1 MATKVKETNS
11 DSEEVKFVTKGRETS
26 RDVHTS
32 TASSRRRSLSRS
44 RANDSEYDTDVETGA
59 KPHRRVASP
68 SSHEPVS
75 MKVRSEK
82 PTSSEEEPIREEKS
96 PKKPLS
102 PASKKK
108 PTKSPKSSSDEEEP
122 TVTTSPKKRTII
134 RSASVSSSSR
144 SYSPAN
150 SSEEEKSKKG
160 SKKSK
165 KKSSSSASSSEEEKK
180 KSSKKKKD
188 SNKKSK
194 KSYSSASSSEEEKSK
209 KGSRKKASS
218 PKKTMDMEEVRSRD
232 TVKIGKK
239 FKNFKLSEIQEK
251 HFAIMKDI
259 ITKNKYALDT
269 SEKGAG
275 KTYTAIAMI
284 NAFLNGELSEEGVK
298 PKYVV
303 YITFKANLPKV
314 KKTLEDYGIK
324 DSIVI
329 SFEGM
334 RSNTVREK
342 GGKILPHGLLHRE
355 DKRGDT
361 TFELT
366 KLAKK
371 MIKEGCL
378 LIMDEVQALKNN
390 NLQYRAA
397 RTLEHTIITT
407 ENPSLVLEMS
417 NTPAGDIEHFMNI
430 MYRFDLIHEYEVT
443 IKGKDYKKLVLY
455 TAQFGNANYIPYG
468 ILDII
473 RAARDFDKEETIK
486 VLANHEV
493 RFRTGK
499 EDDDEIKVRGLN
511 KDNTKALGYDL
522 YEKVI
527 VKHISHAMPA
537 PEGREGVEVTITN
550 SFLRASDEDYKLIK
564 KEINGLIEIT
574 KYDPATKTF
583 DVSEGKVPIT
593 AIGKPIQRIEASM
606 SNIFIRKTREV
617 LDENEN
623 SKVVIALTRKNN
635 IRNIAGALKKYG
647 VLIVWGKDPVTG
659 KTYKAEDRQE
669 IIDKFNRANTKYR
682 VLIGIMSAIS
692 TGVDLDD
699 KDGRFPRTALAFP
712 VFSFFAANQFTGRFL
727 RGQTTA
733 SSTNIMFVYPENRQG
748 NLYGTAMINI
758 LERYTKRSERSE
770 NTTYMGKE
778 EGTKKNS
785 GGHPKVNEADDFVI
799 KNGPLDIKS
808 ILDDIG
814 YDKNKDSDE
823 EDLEEAE
830 RIALEEM
837 GLESDKKAKKP
848 TRKKKSSASS
858 ASEKKKKKS
867 TKKKAHSPSEESSSE
882 KPKKRST
889 KKKAPKKKAH
899 SSSEEESSN

>member
-11 DSEEVKFVTKGRETS
+11 DSEEVKFVTKGRES
-26 RDVHTS
+26 FRNVHTS

-144 SYSPAN
+144 SYSPSN
-150 SSEEEKSKKG
+150 SSEEERPVKTSNKKKKNSSPESSSEEEKSKKTSNKKKKAS

-165 KKSSSSASSSEEEKK
+165 KSS
-180 KSSKKKKD
+180 
-188 SNKKSK
+188 
-194 KSYSSASSSEEEKSK
+194 SSASSSEEEKSK
-209 KGSRKKASS
+209 KGSRKKANS
-218 PKKTMDMEEVRSRD
+218 PKKVLDMEEVRSRY

-284 NAFLNGELSEEGVK
+284 NAFLNGELSEKGVK

-334 RSNTVREK
+334 RSNAVREK

-355 DKRGDT
+355 DKGDDT

-390 NLQYRAA
+390 NLQYRAC

-814 YDKNKDSDE
+814 HDKDSDE
-823 EDLEEAE
+823 ENLEEAE

-848 TRKKKSSASS
+848 TRKKKPSSSS
-858 ASEKKKKKS
+858 ASEKKKKS
-867 TKKKAHSPSEESSSE
+867 TKKKAPE
-882 KPKKRST
+882 
-889 KKKAPKKKAH
+889 KKAH
-899 SSSEEESSN
+899 SSSDEESSN

>member
-11 DSEEVKFVTKGRETS
+11 DSEEVKFVTKGRES
-26 RDVHTS
+26 FRNVHTS

-68 SSHEPVS
+68 SSHEPVP
-75 MKVRSEK
+75 MKVKPEK
-82 PTSSEEEPIREEKS
+82 SSSSDERPVKEEKS

-102 PASKKK
+102 PSKKK
-108 PTKSPKSSSDEEEP
+108 PTKTPNSSSDEEEP
-122 TVTTSPKKRTII
+122 TFTTSPKKRTVI
-134 RSASVSSSSR
+134 RSTSVSSSSR
-144 SYSPAN
+144 SSSPKS
-150 SSEEEKSKKG
+150 SSEEEKPKKG

-165 KKSSSSASSSEEEKK
+165 KSSSPSNSSEEEKPK
-180 KSSKKKKD
+180 KTSSKKKKA
-188 SNKKSK
+188 SSKKSK
-194 KSYSSASSSEEEKSK
+194 KSSSSASSSEEEKSK

-218 PKKTMDMEEVRSRD
+218 PKKTMDMEEVRSRY

-239 FKNFKLSEIQEK
+239 FKNFKMSEIQEK
-251 HFAIMKDI
+251 HFAIMKGI

-275 KTYTAIAMI
+275 KTYTGIAMI

-298 PKYVV
+298 PKYVI

-314 KKTLEDYGIK
+314 KKTLDEYGIK

-334 RSNTVREK
+334 RSQTVSEK

-355 DKRGDT
+355 DKGGDT

-397 RTLEHTIITT
+397 RTIEHTIITT

-527 VKHISHAMPA
+527 VEHISHAMPA

-574 KYDPATKTF
+574 KYDPETKTF

-758 LERYTKRSERSE
+758 LERYTKRSERWE

-814 YDKNKDSDE
+814 HDKDSDE

-830 RIALEEM
+830 RIALGEM

-848 TRKKKSSASS
+848 TRKKKPSSSS
-858 ASEKKKKKS
+858 ASEKKKKS
-867 TKKKAHSPSEESSSE
+867 KKKAS
-882 KPKKRST
+882 
-889 KKKAPKKKAH
+889 KKKDH
-899 SSSEEESSN
+899 SSSDE

>member
-44 RANDSEYDTDVETGA
+44 RANDSEYDTDVETGT

-68 SSHEPVS
+68 SSHEPVP
-75 MKVRSEK
+75 MKVKPEK
-82 PTSSEEEPIREEKS
+82 SSSSDERPVKEEKS

-102 PASKKK
+102 PSKKK
-108 PTKSPKSSSDEEEP
+108 PTKTPNSSSNEEEP
-122 TVTTSPKKRTII
+122 TVTTSPKKRIVI
-134 RSASVSSSSR
+134 RSTSASSSSR
-144 SYSPAN
+144 SSSPESSSEEEKPKKTSSKKSKKSSSPSN
-150 SSEEEKSKKG
+150 SSEEEKSKKASNKKKKAS

-165 KKSSSSASSSEEEKK
+165 KSS
-180 KSSKKKKD
+180 
-188 SNKKSK
+188 
-194 KSYSSASSSEEEKSK
+194 SSASSSEEEKSK

-218 PKKTMDMEEVRSRD
+218 PKKTMDMEEVRSRY

-239 FKNFKLSEIQEK
+239 FKNFKMSEIQEK
-251 HFAIMKDI
+251 HFAIMKGI

-275 KTYTAIAMI
+275 KTYTGIAMI
-284 NAFLNGELSEEGVK
+284 NAFLNGELSEEDVK
-298 PKYVV
+298 PKYVI

-314 KKTLEDYGIK
+314 KKTLDEYGIK

-334 RSNTVREK
+334 RSQTVSEK

-430 MYRFDLIHEYEVT
+430 MYRFDLIHEYDV
-443 IKGKDYKKLVLY
+443 KVNGKESKKLVLY
-455 TAQFGNANYIPYG
+455 TAQFGDYKPYG

-473 RAARDFDKEETIK
+473 RAARDFDKGETIK
-486 VLANHEV
+486 VLAKHEV

-499 EDDDEIKVRGLN
+499 EDDDEIKVKGLN
-511 KDNTKALGYDL
+511 KDNTKDLGYEL

-527 VKHISHAMPA
+527 VEHISHAMPA
-537 PEGREGVEVTITN
+537 PEGREGVKVTVTN

-574 KYDPATKTF
+574 KYDPVTKTF

-635 IRNIAGALKKYG
+635 IRNIAGVLKKYG
-647 VLIVWGKDPVTG
+647 VLIVWGKDPKTG

-669 IIDKFNRANTKYR
+669 IIDKFNRADTKYR

-712 VFSFFAANQFTGRFL
+712 PFSFFAANQFTGRFL

-778 EGTKKNS
+778 IGTKKNS
-785 GGHPKVNEADDFVI
+785 GGHPKVNEADDFEI

-889 KKKAPKKKAH
+889 KKKASKKKAH